1 SNAFVP
7 FTLVHE
13 GEDIPIRNHD
23 GDTIDFDFERGFI
36 EHGKALTTEAVLT
49 NPLTSSAETL
59 LAPYY
64 KEELRGRPL
73 AGHYTL
79 RIWEDPALQWENV
92 EDVQIVLRYRYWTRF
107 ER

>member
-36 EHGKALTTEAVLT
+36 EHGKALTTEAVLRRRHPS
-49 NPLTSSAETL
+49 NVG
-59 LAPYY
+59 
-64 KEELRGRPL
+64 KEGRPH
-73 AGHYTL
+73 AVGI
-79 RIWEDPALQWENV
+79 R
-92 EDVQIVLRYRYWTRF
+92 R
-107 ER
+107 